1 MKYLDD
7 YKNFVSTIED
17 PLERLDDI
25 EVYLEDFENGFDQI
39 IGNHALGLI
48 SNKKYKSQVKE
59 RDSFFKWGNAQISAL
74 KAEHA
79 DLINKRAKNSWSGHK
94 RLQFPVVWNRE
105 SYNKIEPE
113 IRTAGR
119 KGDWIDLSKR
129 EGGEH

>member
-79 DLINKRAKNSWSGHK
+79 D
-94 RLQFPVVWNRE
+94 
-105 SYNKIEPE
+105 
-113 IRTAGR
+113 
-119 KGDWIDLSKR
+119 
-129 EGGEH
+129 